1 MLYIHQAE
9 FNKALALETVILEG
23 MRLYENS
30 ISPVRKAYL
39 YFQLAIAAFGVEE
52 YSKSLKWT
60 NTILN
65 DSTIDEKEDICAFT
79 HILNLII
86 HFELKND
93 QLLPYAIKST
103 TRFLKNRNR
112 TYRFEEM
119 FLNYLKKAT
128 RTNNHF
134 DYEELLETIG
144 NELDEISKDPYE
156 SVALEYFDLK
166 SWLTSK
172 IKRKSFSEVT
182 RTAYNKT
189 IQMV

>member
-1 MLYIHQAE
+1 
-9 FNKALALETVILEG
+9 
-23 MRLYENS
+23 
-30 ISPVRKAYL
+30 
-39 YFQLAIAAFGVEE
+39 
-52 YSKSLKWT
+52 
-60 NTILN
+60 
-65 DSTIDEKEDICAFT
+65 
-79 HILNLII
+79 
-86 HFELKND
+86 
-93 QLLPYAIKST
+93 
-103 TRFLKNRNR
+103 
-112 TYRFEEM
+112 M